1 MDTTNVQLEEYE
13 QLLLPIPSSTLQSMP
28 SAATAIS
35 EPNYFQQN
43 WEDPQVYY
51 RQGFQPYQINQNSL
65 PDHTPFKP
73 NGFYP
78 NGPRTAPVLASPA
91 PRKHNINS
99 PRTPLGHPSEGL
111 FEATYSNIP
120 VYELIINDVAI
131 MRRKRD
137 SWVNGTH
144 ILKAAGVDKGKRTKI
159 LEKEVHHEDHE
170 KVQGGYGRYQGTW

>member
-1 MDTTNVQLEEYE
+1 MDTTNLEEYE
-13 QLLLPIPSSTLQSMP
+13 QLLLPIPSSTLQSLP
-28 SAATAIS
+28 AGSTAIS

-51 RQGFQPYQINQNSL
+51 RQGFQPFQANT
-65 PDHTPFKP
+65 PVDHTPFKP

-91 PRKHNINS
+91 PKKHNINS
-99 PRTPLGHPSEGL
+99 PRTPLGHPSGGL
-111 FEATYSNIP
+111 FEATYSNIQ
-120 VYELIINDVAI
+120 VYEFIINDVAI

-170 KVQGGYGRYQGTW
+170 KVQGGYGRYQGTWYFF